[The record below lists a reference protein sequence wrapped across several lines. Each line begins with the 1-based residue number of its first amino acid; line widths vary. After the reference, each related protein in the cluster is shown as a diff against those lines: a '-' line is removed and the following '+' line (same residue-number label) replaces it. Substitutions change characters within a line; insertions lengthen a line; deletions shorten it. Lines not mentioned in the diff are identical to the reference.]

1 MKGHS
6 ARSFEQDDGRTI
18 ADMSGISRQPLFLPR
33 WPGRAGRPGGA
44 GRMPGPGAPDGA
56 PMPPQQAGAA
66 QPPSWVDNAPSREEQ
81 LWAMLGAMKAA
92 LLVGGVFA
100 AGLGLVVLLFV
111 LSA

>member
-1 MKGHS
+1 MKGQG
-6 ARSFEQDDGRTI
+6 ARPFEQDDGRTI

-33 WPGRAGRPGGA
+33 LPGRAGRPGGA
-44 GRMPGPGAPDGA
+44 GHLPGPGAPSGA
-56 PMPPQQAGAA
+56 PMPPPAAGAA
-66 QPPSWVDNAPSREEQ
+66 RPQPWVDDAPSREEQ

-92 LLVGGVFA
+92 LLVGGVFV

>member
-1 MKGHS
+1 MKGQS
-6 ARSFEQDDGRTI
+6 KPPFEQDDGRTI

-33 WPGRAGRPGGA
+33 LPGRAGRPGGA
-44 GRMPGPGAPDGA
+44 GHSPGPGAPSGA
-56 PMPPQQAGAA
+56 PMPPPAAGAA
-66 QPPSWVDNAPSREEQ
+66 QPPPWVDNAPSREEQ

-92 LLVGGVFA
+92 LLVGGVFV